1 MIDFIRIVLYSPK
14 GVYLEKLQKGR
25 YGYLY
30 QFPHKTINIVIDES
44 MGRVEIKLSMMYCMQ
59 GHNFTF
65 NRRIFMEGVRLL
77 CEALHINLWKASVE
91 ELEFGVI
98 MEVEETP
105 SEYIKAHHDKP
116 KQKLR
121 EDEKKADKNEC
132 RFWNDENS
140 KLYMKMYN
148 VGRNLKQKISTSI
161 RSSIRNYDAAS
172 NYVKFE
178 VHYNRPYSSLNR
190 GKDILL
196 YQLLTPSWADRLKED
211 LLLQYQR
218 LYVTREP
225 LPPKN
230 RKEASSGDLLYR
242 QLLKYGC
249 LLGKSQAEIKE
260 DYYAAMRLCS
270 LLNINDIKSRQAS
283 YRNIEKKIIFEE
295 GKSCYDLTESIISVL
310 KEEL

>member
-14 GVYLEKLQKGR
+14 GVYLEKLQKDR
-25 YGYLY
+25 YGYFY
-30 QFPHKTINIVIDES
+30 QFPHKRINIVIDENN
-44 MGRVEIKLSMMYCMQ
+44 GRVELGLSMMYCMQ
-59 GHNFTF
+59 GHNLTF
-65 NRRIFMEGVRLL
+65 DRRLFMKGVRLL
-77 CEALHINLWKASVE
+77 CEALHINLWKATVK
-91 ELEFGVI
+91 ELEFGAI

-132 RFWNDENS
+132 RFWQEENS
-140 KLYMKMYN
+140 NFHMKMYN
-148 VGRNLKQKISTSI
+148 ARKNLMQKTNLEV

-178 VHYNRPYSSLNR
+178 AHYNHPHSSLNR

-230 RKEASSGDLLYR
+230 KKEASSGDLLYR

-249 LLGKSQAEIKE
+249 LLGKSQIEIRKE
-260 DYYAAMRLCS
+260 YYAAMRLCS
-270 LLNINDIKSRQAS
+270 LLSADDRKSRQVYFRS
-283 YRNIEKKIIFEE
+283 IESKIAFEE
-295 GKSCYDLTESIISVL
+295 GKNRYDLTEYIISAL
-310 KEEL
+310 KKE

>member
-14 GVYLEKLQKGR
+14 RIYLKKLQKGR

-30 QFPHKTINIVIDES
+30 QFPYKTINIVIDENN
-44 MGRVEIKLSMMYCMQ
+44 GRVELELSVMYCMQ

-65 NRRIFMEGVRLL
+65 DRQLFMEGIRRL
-77 CEALHINLWKASVE
+77 CEALHINLWRASVK
-91 ELEFGVI
+91 ELEFGAI

-116 KQKLR
+116 EQKLR

-132 RFWNDENS
+132 RFWKDENS

-148 VGRNLKQKISTSI
+148 VGRNLKQKTSTSI

-211 LLLQYQR
+211 LILQYQR
-218 LYVTREP
+218 LYAMRKP
-225 LPPKN
+225 NPPKEKKDV
-230 RKEASSGDLLYR
+230 RSSDLLYR
-242 QLLKYGC
+242 LLLEYGSN
-249 LLGKSQAEIKE
+249 LGKSQEEIRKE
-260 DYYAAMRLCS
+260 YNAAMRLCS
-270 LLNINDIKSRQAS
+270 LLSADDRKSRQVS
-283 YRNIEKKIIFEE
+283 FRNIERKIIFEE
-295 GKSCYDLTESIISVL
+295 GKNRYDLTEYIISSL
-310 KEEL
+310 KKE